1 MALGLTDKIGYAVV
15 LALAARL
22 TLLNRN
28 FVNGP
33 YTQPTTAQTVVDVQR
48 RIRDIRALTR
58 AYEPVFGTISK
69 VHGSYEVN
77 KGVGE
82 PYGRFHSFKLFDGG
96 FDYSMDWHLGGPGT
110 PISFNCTC
118 HNVLEPAD
126 EARLPDALSRL
137 PLTTRLERAGLATRA
152 DREPAD
158 DCARPQRRANDARRV
173 PAAGSATSAHRPL
186 PTTWELGG
194 SSVVGD
200 QAQLWRAKGGARR
213 TRKAGCLSRA
223 DCAPALWAAEGG
235 RG

>member
-126 EARLPDALSRL
+126 EARLPDAISLACLL
-137 PLTTRLERAGLATRA
+137 PLASRELASPRAQTESR
-152 DREPAD
+152 
-158 DCARPQRRANDARRV
+158 
-173 PAAGSATSAHRPL
+173 
-186 PTTWELGG
+186 PTTVRGRSDVRMMRAACPPQGVRLVRTVHFQQLGNWAVPLWLVTKLNSGGQKAEL
-194 SSVVGD
+194 
-200 QAQLWRAKGGARR
+200 AELAKLVA
-213 TRKAGCLSRA
+213 
-223 DCAPALWAAEGG
+223 
-235 RG
+235 

>member
-126 EARLPDALSRL
+126 EGVRLVRTVHFQQLGNWAV
-137 PLTTRLERAGLATRA
+137 PLWLVTKLNFGGQKAELA
-152 DREPAD
+152 
-158 DCARPQRRANDARRV
+158 
-173 PAAGSATSAHRPL
+173 
-186 PTTWELGG
+186 EL
-194 SSVVGD
+194 
-200 QAQLWRAKGGARR
+200 AKLVA
-213 TRKAGCLSRA
+213 
-223 DCAPALWAAEGG
+223 
-235 RG
+235 